1 MYKIWH
7 VSVRSCLYLISNT
20 YATFKAQFMKK
31 LSNTESE
38 LKKGVAYKKA
48 CSLFLFFLFIGQWD
62 NRAIASFRYC
72 PGF

>member
-1 MYKIWH
+1 
-7 VSVRSCLYLISNT
+7 
-20 YATFKAQFMKK
+20 MKK

-48 CSLFLFFLFIGQWD
+48 CSLFLFFLFKGQWG
-62 NRAIASFRYC
+62 NKAIASFRYC